1 MDRKLRKAVRCLS
14 NEQQEGDERFRLLV
28 AHALDAV
35 ITIDAQGRITT
46 WNPQAERL
54 FGWPEAD
61 VLGRLLSDTIVPPA
75 YRAAHERGLAHF
87 RATGEGPALNRRIE
101 LTALRRDGTEFPVE
115 LAITPMRLGD
125 TTVFSAFLRDIT
137 DRKRAEKTL
146 RDSEGSFRLLFTA
159 NPLPMWLYDLE
170 TLAFLEVNAAA
181 VARYGYS
188 RDAFLSMRITDIRPP
203 EDVPRLLDLVARERL
218 SGRRD
223 TGEWRHRLKDGRIID
238 VRITSHS
245 LEFAGRPAALV
256 VAEDITDR
264 KQAEAA
270 RVHDSEE
277 RFRLLAASVTDY
289 GIFILDPDGRVV
301 SWNAGAER
309 IKGYRADE
317 IVGQHFSRFYT
328 EEDVRG
334 GKPAQALAAA
344 RAAGRFEDEGWR
356 MRKDGSRFW
365 ASVEITAVRDADGR
379 LHGFSKVT
387 RDSTERKRKDDALRE
402 ANRFLDSVVE
412 NIPHMIFVKDAN
424 ELRFVRFNKSGE
436 ELLGHTR
443 DELLG
448 KNDHDFF
455 PPSQAD
461 VFTSQDRAVLAGA
474 RVVDIPEEPIETRE
488 HGTRILHT
496 KKIPIRDEHG
506 APRYLLGI
514 SEDITERK
522 RAEEA
527 LREAREDAERANNA
541 KSEFLSRM
549 SHELRTPLNAILG
562 FGQLLELRLEQPR
575 DRESVDQIL
584 KAGRHLLSLIN
595 EVLDISRIESG
606 RFPLSLEPVLVGEA
620 IGRVVDLA
628 RPLATER
635 RVELHAGG
643 AVQDGRYVLADSQRL
658 QQVLLNLVSNGIK
671 YNREGGRLTVACGAA
686 DQGRLRISVQD
697 GGAGIPQAQRAR
709 LFTPFER
716 LGAETEGVE
725 GTGLGLALSK
735 RLVEAMG
742 GSIGLESVEGEGS
755 TFWVELPETG
765 AHSARLQGDDESS
778 GPDRAKRRGTVLYIE
793 DNPSNLRLVEQVLA
807 ERSATRFIP
816 AMQGRLGLALARE
829 HRPDLILADLHLPD
843 MSGEDVLREVLGD
856 PALRRTPVV
865 VLSAD
870 ATPGRIRRLLGAG
883 ARAYLTKPL
892 DVRQLLALLDTEL
905 PAP

>member
-1 MDRKLRKAVRCLS
+1 MDRKPRKAVRCLP
-14 NEQQEGDERFRLLV
+14 NGQHEGDERFRLLV

-35 ITIDAQGRITT
+35 ITIDAQGRITS

-61 VLGRLLSDTIVPPA
+61 VLGRRLSDTIVPPV

-87 RATGEGPALNRRIE
+87 RATGQGPALNRRIE

-115 LAITPMRLGD
+115 LAITAMRLGD
-125 TTVFSAFLRDIT
+125 ATVFSAFLRDIT
-137 DRKRAEKTL
+137 DRKRTEKAL

-159 NPLPMWLYDLE
+159 NPFPMWLYDLE
-170 TLAFLEVNAAA
+170 SLAFLEVNAAA

-188 RDAFLSMRITDIRPP
+188 RAEFLSMRITDIRLP
-203 EDVPRLLDLVARERL
+203 EDVPRL

-223 TGEWRHRLKDGRIID
+223 TAERRHRLKDGRIID
-238 VRITSHS
+238 VHVTSHS
-245 LEFAGRPAALV
+245 LEFAERHAALV

-264 KQAEAA
+264 KLAEAA
-270 RVHDSEE
+270 RVRDSEE
-277 RFRLLAASVTDY
+277 RFRLIAASVTDY
-289 GIFILDPDGRVV
+289 GIFILDPEGRVV

-309 IKGYRADE
+309 IKGYRVDE

-328 EEDVRG
+328 EEDIRA
-334 GKPAQALAAA
+334 GKPARGLAAA

-356 MRKDGSRFW
+356 VRKDGSRFW
-365 ASVEITAVRDADGR
+365 ASVEITAVRDPGGR

-402 ANRFLDSVVE
+402 ANRFLDSIVE
-412 NIPHMIFVKDAN
+412 NIPHMVFVKDAD

-436 ELLGHTR
+436 DLLGHSR
-443 DELLG
+443 DALLG
-448 KNDHDFF
+448 KNHYDFF

-461 VFTSQDRAVLAGA
+461 AFTSQERAVLAGS

-496 KKIPIRDEHG
+496 RKIPIRDEHG
-506 APRYLLGI
+506 VPRYLLGI

-522 RAEEA
+522 RAEET

-562 FGQLLELRLEQPR
+562 FGQLLELRLEQQR

-584 KAGRHLLSLIN
+584 KAGRHLLNLIN

-620 IGRVVDLA
+620 IGRVMDLA
-628 RPLATER
+628 LPLATER
-635 RVELHAGG
+635 RVDLHVDGTA
-643 AVQDGRYVLADSQRL
+643 QDGRYVLADSQRL

-686 DQGRLRISVQD
+686 DQGCLRISVKD

-716 LGAETEGVE
+716 LGAETKGVE

-755 TFWVELPETG
+755 TFWVELPETR
-765 AHSARLQGDDESS
+765 AQSADLCGDDATS

-829 HRPDLILADLHLPD
+829 HHPDLILADLHLPD
-843 MSGEDVLREVLGD
+843 MSGEEVLREILGD
-856 PALRRTPVV
+856 PALRRTPVI

-870 ATPGRIRRLLGAG
+870 ATPGRIRRLLDAG

>member
-14 NEQQEGDERFRLLV
+14 NGQHEGDERFRLLV

-35 ITIDAQGRITT
+35 VTIDAQGRITT
-46 WNPQAERL
+46 WNPQAEHL

-87 RATGEGPALNRRIE
+87 RATGQGPALNRRIE
-101 LTALRRDGTEFPVE
+101 LTALRRDGTEFPVA
-115 LAITPMRLGD
+115 LAIAAMRLGD
-125 TTVFSAFLRDIT
+125 ATVFSAFLRDIA
-137 DRKRAEKTL
+137 DRKRTEKAL
-146 RDSEGSFRLLFTA
+146 RDREGSFRLLFTA

-170 TLAFLEVNAAA
+170 GLAFLEVNAAA

-188 RDAFLSMRITDIRPP
+188 RAEFLSLRITDIRLP
-203 EDVPRLLDLVARERL
+203 EDEPLRLDLIAREQL

-238 VRITSHS
+238 VRVTSHS
-245 LEFAGRPAALV
+245 LEFAERHAALV

-264 KQAEAA
+264 KLAEAA
-270 RVHDSEE
+270 RVRDSEE
-277 RFRLLAASVTDY
+277 RFRLIAASVTDY
-289 GIFILDPDGRVV
+289 GILILDPEGRVV

-309 IKGYRADE
+309 IKGYRVDE

-334 GKPAQALAAA
+334 GKAAQGLAVA

-356 MRKDGSRFW
+356 VRKDGSRFW
-365 ASVEITAVRDADGR
+365 ASVEITAVRDPGGR
-379 LHGFSKVT
+379 LTGFSKVT

-402 ANRFLDSVVE
+402 ANRFRDSIGE
-412 NIPHMIFVKDAN
+412 NIPHMIFVKDAD
-424 ELRFVRFNKSGE
+424 ELRFVRSNKAGE

-448 KNDHDFF
+448 KNDYDFF

-461 VFTSQDRAVLAGA
+461 ALTSQDRAALAGS

-506 APRYLLGI
+506 VPRYLLGI

-562 FGQLLELRLEQPR
+562 FGQLLELRVEQPR
-575 DRESVDQIL
+575 DREGVDQIL
-584 KAGRHLLSLIN
+584 KAGRHLLNLIN

-606 RFPLSLEPVLVGEA
+606 RFPLSLEPVLLGEA

-628 RPLATER
+628 GPLATER

-643 AVQDGRYVLADSQRL
+643 AVGDGRYVLADSQRL

-671 YNREGGRLTVACGAA
+671 YNREGGRLTVACGGAA
-686 DQGRLRISVQD
+686 EGRLRISVKD
-697 GGAGIPQAQRAR
+697 GGAGIPPAQQAR

-716 LGAETEGVE
+716 LGAETKGVE

-765 AHSARLQGDDESS
+765 AHSADRSEEHTSELQSQ
-778 GPDRAKRRGTVLYIE
+778 
-793 DNPSNLRLVEQVLA
+793 SNLVC
-807 ERSATRFIP
+807 
-816 AMQGRLGLALARE
+816 
-829 HRPDLILADLHLPD
+829 
-843 MSGEDVLREVLGD
+843 
-856 PALRRTPVV
+856 
-865 VLSAD
+865 
-870 ATPGRIRRLLGAG
+870 RLLLEKKKQ
-883 ARAYLTKPL
+883 RIF
-892 DVRQLLALLDTEL
+892 DTRSQITH
-905 PAP
+905 